1 MPVISGVYSYRR
13 FKSCSA
19 VKLVTSA
26 VSRTAPY
33 APTIKGDDVNDNNN
47 VLAIATT
54 TKKKTLKIIIT
65 LATSSSK
72 RSMREKKEAFSIL

>member
-19 VKLVTSA
+19 VKLVTS
-26 VSRTAPY
+26 RGFPYAPY
-33 APTIKGDDVNDNNN
+33 ASTIKGDDVNDNNN
-47 VLAIATT
+47 ALAIATT

-65 LATSSSK
+65 LAVVVVGSGQ
-72 RSMREKKEAFSIL
+72 